1 MTHALNTVVKASMNV
16 EVWIHGLDT
25 VVKSSINIEAW
36 IQGHYNLN

>member
-1 MTHALNTVVKASMNV
+1 VKASMNV
-16 EVWIHGLDT
+16 EVWIHGLNT